1 METTLYHILNKFK
14 GQYDKQL
21 YNEIYSKNQLLL
33 EDLKRNKNKIDNQKN
48 WDIAKKYANIYE
60 FIFSFNNDGVANVVP
75 ISRSYF
81 KLIEILKDNSVL
93 MNNLEIKASCICEG
107 PGGFI
112 QAINDVYK
120 NKKVNPVDCI
130 TLLSNDKR
138 VPNWKL
144 KNITNYK
151 ICYGYDKTG
160 NIYNI
165 QNIVFFVNTV
175 GPHSCNLVTAD
186 GGFDFSKNFNAQ
198 EKDFLLLML
207 CEIYICL
214 NIQQEGGTFIIKV
227 FDLFDINTINMI
239 ALLRL
244 FYDKITIQKP
254 KTSRPANSEKYLICS
269 NFTLKNKALI
279 DHIKSKICNGVFSI
293 DEIISLDLKLNT
305 LIHIYEY
312 NTQFVNTQ
320 IFYINKTLTLLSS
333 SNLVKNTNL
342 EKCIKWCKKYDIPIK
357 SNLV

>member
-1 METTLYHILNKFK
+1 METTLYHILNEFK
-14 GQYDKQL
+14 GQYDKSIYEDI
-21 YNEIYSKNQLLL
+21 YNKNQLLL
-33 EDLKRNKNKIDNQKN
+33 DDLRRNKNKIDNQKN
-48 WDIAKKYANIYE
+48 WDIAKKYANMYE

-81 KLIEILKDNSVL
+81 KLIEILKDNNVL
-93 MNNLEIKASCICEG
+93 MNNLEVKAACICEG

-112 QAINDVYK
+112 QAINEIYK
-120 NKKVNPVDCI
+120 NKKLYPVDCI
-130 TLLSNDKR
+130 TLISNDKR

-160 NIYNI
+160 NIYSI
-165 QNIVFFVNTV
+165 QNIFFFVNTV
-175 GPHSCNLVTAD
+175 GTHSCDLVTAD

-207 CEIYICL
+207 CEIYIGL
-214 NIQQEGGTFIIKV
+214 NIQKEGGVFVIKV

-269 NFTLKNKALI
+269 NYTLKNKALLNNL
-279 DHIKSKICNGVFSI
+279 KSKITHGVFSI
-293 DEIISLDLKLNT
+293 DEIIPLDLKLNT

-312 NTQFVNTQ
+312 NTQFVNSQ
-320 IFYINKTLTLLSS
+320 IFHINKTLTLLH
-333 SNLVKNTNL
+333 NNFVKNTNV
-342 EKCIKWCKKYDIPIK
+342 EKCIEWCKKYDIPIK

>member
-1 METTLYHILNKFK
+1 METALYHILNKFK
-14 GQYDKQL
+14 GQYDKQI
-21 YNEIYSKNQLLL
+21 YNEIYSKNCLLL

-48 WDIAKKYANIYE
+48 WDIAKKYANRYE

-81 KLIEILKDNSVL
+81 KLIEILNDNKVL
-93 MNNLEIKASCICEG
+93 FNDFVIKAACICEG

-112 QAINDVYK
+112 QAINDVYR
-120 NKKVNPVDCI
+120 NKLEPVDCI

-144 KNITNYK
+144 KNISNYK
-151 ICYGYDKTG
+151 ICYGCDNTG
-160 NIYNI
+160 NIYNMD
-165 QNIVFFVNTV
+165 NIIFFVNTV
-175 GPHSCNLVTAD
+175 GANSCNLVTAD

-214 NIQQEGGTFIIKV
+214 NIQKEGGVFVIKV

-269 NFTLKNKALI
+269 NFTLKNK
-279 DHIKSKICNGVFSI
+279 HILEYLKKQIINGVYFI
-293 DEIISLDLKLNT
+293 NDIISLDLKLNT

-312 NTQFVNTQ
+312 NTQFVSSQ
-320 IFYINKTLTLLSS
+320 IFYINKTLELLH
-333 SNLVKNTNL
+333 SNNFEKNTNI
-342 EKCIKWCKKYDIPIK
+342 KNCIEWCKKYNIPVK

>member
-21 YNEIYSKNQLLL
+21 YNEIHSKNQLLL

-81 KLIEILKDNSVL
+81 KLIEILKDNGIL
-93 MNNLEIKASCICEG
+93 MNSLEIKAACICEG

-120 NKKVNPVDCI
+120 NKKLHPVDCI

-214 NIQQEGGTFIIKV
+214 NIQREGGTFIIKV

-269 NFTLKNKALI
+269 NFTLLNKNLL
-279 DHIKSKICNGVFSI
+279 DHIKSKICHGVFSI

-312 NTQFVNTQ
+312 NTQFVNSQ
-320 IFYINKTLTLLSS
+320 IFYINKTLTLLHSN
-333 SNLVKNTNL
+333 NLVKNTNV
-342 EKCIKWCKKYDIPIK
+342 EKCIEWCKKYDIPIK